1 MRANFRLFLVRPVAF
16 LCLTAV
22 LVFYAGT
29 SYASG
34 CKAPPGLKG
43 TERHIVKFAINST
56 EITAKDQTSLK
67 AAAERFKSHPSLQI
81 CVLGQSDRTGNADYN
96 KKLAQERAEAVAAYL
111 KESGLADKKFQV
123 VSRGAVF
130 TGSTD
135 SFLGKLIGEDVAA
148 DRRVEITFYR

>member
-1 MRANFRLFLVRPVAF
+1 MSAKFGLSMVRRVAF
-16 LCLTAV
+16 LCLTAL
-22 LVFYAGT
+22 LVSYAGT

-34 CKAPPGLKG
+34 CKAPAGLKG
-43 TERHIVKFAINST
+43 TERHIVKFAFDSAKIA
-56 EITAKDQTSLK
+56 AKDQTSLK
-67 AAAERFKSHPSLQI
+67 AAAERFKSHPSLQV
-81 CVLGQSDRTGNADYN
+81 CVLGQADRTGNADYN

-130 TGSTD
+130 KKD
-135 SFLGKLIGEDVAA
+135 SFLGKILGEDVAA

>member
-1 MRANFRLFLVRPVAF
+1 MRVNFGKSLVRPVVF
-16 LCLTAV
+16 SCLTAL

-34 CKAPPGLKG
+34 CKAPAGLKG
-43 TERHIVKFAINST
+43 TERHIINFAFDST
-56 EITAKDQTSLK
+56 EIDEKDKKSLE
-67 AAAERFKSHPSLQI
+67 AAAERFKSNPNMQV
-81 CVLGQSDRTGNADYN
+81 CVLGQADRTGNADYN
-96 KKLAQERAEAVAAYL
+96 KKLALERAEAVAAYL

-130 TGSTD
+130 TND

>member
-1 MRANFRLFLVRPVAF
+1 MSTKFGLSLVRPVAF
-16 LCLTAV
+16 LCLTAF
-22 LVFYAGT
+22 LVFYAGP

-43 TERHIVKFAINST
+43 TERHIINFAVNST
-56 EITAKDQTSLK
+56 EIDADDQKSLE
-67 AAAERFKSHPSLQI
+67 AAAARFKSHPSLQV

-96 KKLAQERAEAVAAYL
+96 KKLAQDRAEAVAAYL

-130 TGSTD
+130 KKD
-135 SFLGKLIGEDVAA
+135 SFLGNILGEDVAA

>member
-1 MRANFRLFLVRPVAF
+1 MRTKFGKSLVRPLAF
-16 LCLTAV
+16 FCAMAL

-34 CKAPPGLKG
+34 CKAPAGLKG
-43 TERHIVKFAINST
+43 TERHIINFAFDST
-56 EITAKDQTSLK
+56 KIDEEDKNSLK

-81 CVLGQSDRTGNADYN
+81 CVLGQADRTGNADYN
-96 KKLAQERAEAVAAYL
+96 EKLALDRAEAVAAYL

-123 VSRGAVF
+123 VGRGAVF
-130 TGSTD
+130 TSGS
-135 SFLGKLIGEDVAA
+135 FMGKILGEDVAA